1 MQYEAIVIGASA
13 GGLLALSAILET
25 LPPGFPLPVIV
36 IQHRAKDERTL
47 LGEVLQAK
55 CRMCV
60 KEADEKEPVA
70 GGTVYLGPAGYHL
83 LIEKNRSFSLSCE
96 PPVHFSIP
104 SIDVLFET
112 AAGVYGCG
120 LIGILLTGANEDGA
134 AGIQAIRKQ
143 GGVTIA
149 QNPAGAQFPVM
160 PQAAIAT
167 GSVQHIFDLVDINR
181 FLSAI
186 REKCNSS

>member
-13 GGLLALSAILET
+13 GGLLALSGILET
-25 LPPGFPLPVIV
+25 LPAGFPLPVVV
-36 IQHRAKDERTL
+36 IQHRAKDERSL

-55 CRMCV
+55 CRIRV
-60 KEADEKEPVA
+60 KEADEKELLT

-112 AAGVYGCG
+112 AAGAYGSG
-120 LIGILLTGANEDGA
+120 LIGIILTGANKDGA

-143 GGVTIA
+143 GGTTIA
-149 QNPAGAQFPVM
+149 QNPAGAQFPAM
-160 PQAAIAT
+160 PLAAIAT
-167 GSVQHIFDLVDINR
+167 GSVQHIFELEEINH
-181 FLSAI
+181 FLSGI
-186 REKCNSS
+186 SKKCNPS